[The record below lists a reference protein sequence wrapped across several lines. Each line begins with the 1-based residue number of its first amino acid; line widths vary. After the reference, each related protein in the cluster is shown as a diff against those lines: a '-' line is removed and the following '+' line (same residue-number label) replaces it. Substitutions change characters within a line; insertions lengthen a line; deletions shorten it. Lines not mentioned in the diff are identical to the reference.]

1 MPGPG
6 DECKVTYAV
15 KSISQSQLWEWAGVP
30 EPGRTGE
37 RPQVS
42 VLGKILQGMTAEPH
56 PKG

>member
-6 DECKVTYAV
+6 DKCKVTYAM
-15 KSISQSQLWEWAGVP
+15 KSVSRGHLWECVGVP
-30 EPGRTGE
+30 DPGRTGE

-42 VLGKILQGMTAEPH
+42 VLGKILKGMTAELN